1 MVYGYNAAQ
10 ALVEVLRQCKDDLTR
25 ANIMRQ
31 AEALNQVHLDILLPD
46 VTLNTAPDDQYP
58 IEQMQLQKFDG
69 QNWVRFG
76 PAIEGAPGKK

>member
-1 MVYGYNAAQ
+1 M
-10 ALVEVLRQCKDDLTR
+10 
-25 ANIMRQ
+25 
-31 AEALNQVHLDILLPD
+31 LLPD
-46 VTLNTAPDDQYP
+46 ITLNTSPSDHYP

>member
-10 ALVEVLRQCKDDLTR
+10 ALVAVLEQCKDDLTR
-25 ANIMRQ
+25 ENIMRQ
-31 AEALNQVHLDILLPD
+31 AEALNQVHLDMLLPD
-46 VTLNTAPDDQYP
+46 VALSTSPRDHHP

-76 PAIEGAPGKK
+76 PVIEGKLSEK